1 MHSVATPRF
10 LPCALSAWI
19 SVTMMRAPLAP
30 IGWPSAQAP
39 PWMLTRSCDTSSSC
53 ISAIGTTAK
62 ASLTSQRSTSLTVQP
77 VFLNSLATAPTGAV
91 ENHSGCCACVA
102 WPTMR
107 AIGFAPIFFACD
119 SVIMTSAA
127 APSLIDELE
136 AAVMVPFSFLNA
148 GLSVG
153 ILSSLT
159 LPGPSSMAIS
169 VSPPR
174 PLTVTGTISSL
185 NRPVSVAFLARS
197 TLAMAKA
204 SCCSRVNLYLAAQSS
219 PKVPIERPGW

>member
-1 MHSVATPRF
+1 
-10 LPCALSAWI
+10 
-19 SVTMMRAPLAP
+19 MRA
-30 IGWPSAQAP
+30 
-39 PWMLTRSCDTSSSC
+39 M
-53 ISAIGTTAK
+53 GTTAK
-62 ASLTSQRSTSLTVQP
+62 ASFTSHRSTSFTLQP
-77 VFLNSLATAPTGAV
+77 VLAKSFCTAPTGAV

-107 AIGFAPIFFACD
+107 ASGLAPIFFACD

-159 LPGPSSMAIS
+159 LPGPSSMEMT

-174 PLTVTGTISSL
+174 PFTVTGVISSL
-185 NRPVSVAFLARS
+185 KAPDSVAALARC

-204 SCCSRVNLYLAAQSS
+204 SCCSRVKLYLAAQSS
-219 PKVPIERPGW
+219 PKVPMERPGW

>member
-1 MHSVATPRF
+1 MQSVATPRF
-10 LPCALSAWI
+10 LPRACSAWI

-30 IGWPSAQAP
+30 IGWPNAQAP
-39 PWMLTRSCDTSSSC
+39 PCTLTMSCATPSSF

-62 ASLTSQRSTSLTVQP
+62 ASLTSHRSTSFTPQP
-77 VFLNSLATAPTGAV
+77 VFLNSLSTAPTGAV

-102 WPTMR
+102 WPTRR
-107 AIGFAPIFFACD
+107 AIGLAPIFLACD
-119 SVIMTSAA
+119 AVVITSAA

-136 AAVMVPFSFLNA
+136 AAVMVPPSLLKA
-148 GLSVG
+148 GLSVA

-159 LPGPSSMAIS
+159 LPGPSSIAIS

-174 PLTVTGTISSL
+174 PLTVTGVISAL
-185 NRPVSVAFLARS
+185 KRPSAVACLARS

-204 SCCSRVNLYLAAQSS
+204 SCCSRVKLYLAAQSS
-219 PKVPIERPGW
+219 PKVPMDRPGW